1 MPGCLT
7 FASPNPW
14 TAAILCRP
22 LTGKAL
28 CRTWGNMSLRDQQY
42 LRSLVLEL
50 VAMPSETGWLEFKH
64 NKVDPQDMGEYISA
78 LANSAA
84 LEGRAHAYMLWGI
97 ADRGHAMVGTM
108 FDPQAVRQGNE
119 ELESWLLRL
128 LSPRIGFRFHRIEM
142 DGHWIVLLEIDAAFR
157 HPVKFQGA
165 EFIRISS
172 YKKPLRDFP
181 EKERALWRML
191 DDTPFERL
199 AAVEKISG
207 DEVLKLLDYPAFFEL
222 LDKPV
227 PNHRDGMLAGL
238 QAHRMIEPM
247 GGGHWRIF
255 NLGALLFAKS
265 LADFPR
271 LQRKAVRVVVYE
283 GTGRVKTLREQE
295 GRRGYAAGFEGL
307 VGFVNNL
314 LPMNEVIGRALRKS
328 VRMYPELA
336 IRELV
341 ANALIHQ
348 DLSVTGSGPMVEIFD
363 DRMEITNPGAPLM
376 EPQRMLDHPPRSRN
390 ESLASMMRLVGICEE
405 RGSGVD
411 KVVFE
416 TELYQLP
423 APAFDVVGDSMRATL
438 FAPRSLAGMD
448 REDRVRAVYL
458 HACLRYVQREHMT
471 NSTLRQRF
479 GIDSKNSAMASRLL
493 KEALMAKVVRLEDE
507 AAPPKLRR
515 YVPHWA

>member
-1 MPGCLT
+1 MT
-7 FASPNPW
+7 S
-14 TAAILCRP
+14 
-22 LTGKAL
+22 
-28 CRTWGNMSLRDQQY
+28 RDRQY
-42 LRSLVLEL
+42 LCSLVLEL
-50 VAMPSETGWLEFKH
+50 AAMPTETSWLEFKQ
-64 NKVDPQDMGEYISA
+64 NKAEPQDIGEYIAA

-84 LEGRAHAYMLWGI
+84 LDGRAHAYMLWGI
-97 ADRGHAMVGTM
+97 ADTTHAIVGTS
-108 FDPQAVRQGNE
+108 FDPVAARQGNE

-128 LSPRIGFRFHRIEM
+128 LAPRIGFRFHRIDM
-142 DGHWIVLLEIDAAFR
+142 DGPKVVLLEIDAAFR
-157 HPVKFQGA
+157 HPVKFQGV
-165 EFIRISS
+165 EYIRVGS
-172 YKKPLRDFP
+172 YKKPLKDFP
-181 EKERALWRML
+181 EKERALWRIL
-191 DDTPFERL
+191 DATPFEML
-199 AAVEKISG
+199 PAAEKLSA

-227 PNHRDGMLAGL
+227 PNHRDGMLAAL
-238 QAHRMIEPM
+238 QAHRLIEPM

-255 NLGALLFAKS
+255 NLGALLFAKR
-265 LADFPR
+265 LPDFQR

-295 GRRGYAAGFEGL
+295 GMRGYAAGFEGL

-314 LPMNEVIGRALRKS
+314 LPINEVIGQALRKS

-348 DLSVTGSGPMVEIFD
+348 DLSATGSGPMVEIFD
-363 DRMEITNPGAPLM
+363 DRMEITNPGTPLM

-390 ESLASMMRLVGICEE
+390 ENLASVMRLVGICEE

-411 KVVFE
+411 KVVSE

-423 APAFDVVGDSMRATL
+423 APAFEVVGDSMRATL
-438 FAPRSLAGMD
+438 FAPRPLTGMN

-471 NSTLRQRF
+471 NATLRQRF
-479 GIDSKNSAMASRLL
+479 GIDTKNSAIASRLL
-493 KEALMAKVVRLEDE
+493 KEALTARVIRLEDE
-507 AAPPKLRR
+507 GAAPKLRR

>member
-1 MPGCLT
+1 MT
-7 FASPNPW
+7 S
-14 TAAILCRP
+14 
-22 LTGKAL
+22 
-28 CRTWGNMSLRDQQY
+28 RDRQY
-42 LRSLVLEL
+42 LCSLVLEL
-50 VAMPSETGWLEFKH
+50 VAMPTETSWLEFKQ
-64 NKVDPQDMGEYISA
+64 NKAEPQDIGEYIAA

-84 LEGRAHAYMLWGI
+84 LDGRAHAYMLWGI
-97 ADRGHAMVGTM
+97 DDTTHAIVGTS
-108 FDPQAVRQGNE
+108 FDPVAARQGNE

-128 LSPRIGFRFHRIEM
+128 LAPRIGFRFHRIDM
-142 DGHWIVLLEIDAAFR
+142 DGPKVVLLEIDAAFR
-157 HPVKFQGA
+157 HPVKFQGV
-165 EFIRISS
+165 EYIRIGS
-172 YKKPLRDFP
+172 YKKPLKDFP
-181 EKERALWRML
+181 EKERTLWRML
-191 DDTPFERL
+191 DATPFEML
-199 AAVEKISG
+199 PAAEKLSA

-227 PNHRDGMLAGL
+227 PNHRDGMLAAL
-238 QAHRMIEPM
+238 QAHRLIESM

-255 NLGALLFAKS
+255 NLGALLFAKR
-265 LADFPR
+265 LPDFQR

-295 GRRGYAAGFEGL
+295 GMRGYAAGFEGL

-314 LPMNEVIGRALRKS
+314 LPINEVIGQALRKS

-348 DLSVTGSGPMVEIFD
+348 DLSATGSGPMVEIFD
-363 DRMEITNPGAPLM
+363 DRMEITNPGTPLM

-390 ESLASMMRLVGICEE
+390 ENLASVMRLVGICEE

-411 KVVFE
+411 KVVSE

-423 APAFDVVGDSMRATL
+423 APAFEVAGDSMRATL
-438 FAPRSLAGMD
+438 FAPRPLTGMN
-448 REDRVRAVYL
+448 REDRMRAVYL

-471 NSTLRQRF
+471 NATLRQRF
-479 GIDSKNSAMASRLL
+479 GIDTKNSAIASRLL
-493 KEALMAKVVRLEDE
+493 KDALAAKVIRLEDE
-507 AAPPKLRR
+507 GAAPKLRR